1 MMKYDN
7 VVSDNRPAVVGVV
20 IVLLVLFGLIGTCN
34 RAPDVNTELA
44 RAARTAV
51 ESADDARRDS
61 DAAYL
66 WPGRLRMVAICL
78 GVAVP
83 VIAAVVLVW
92 ICLRH
97 RPSDLDMIALLDEH
111 RQAPEVR
118 QTRGLPDSRLSSDL
132 SLTQAPSAR
141 QLTRVHRRPRRHGRP
156 KRPDK

>member
-44 RAARTAV
+44 RATRTAV

-111 RQAPEVR
+111 CHTIEVR
-118 QTRGLPDSRLSSDL
+118 QPRGLPDSRSSSDL
-132 SLTQAPSAR
+132 SPTQAPSAR
-141 QLTRVHRRPRRHGRP
+141 PLTPVRRRPRRHRRP

>member
-7 VVSDNRPAVVGVV
+7 VVSDNWPAVVGVV
-20 IVLLVLFGLIGTCN
+20 IVLLVLFGLAGTCN

-44 RAARTAV
+44 RATRTAV

-97 RPSDLDMIALLDEH
+97 RPSDLDVIALLDEH
-111 RQAPEVR
+111 RQAAEVR
-118 QTRGLPDSRLSSDL
+118 KTCGLPDSRLPSDL
-132 SLTQAPSAR
+132 SLTQAPSAK
-141 QLTRVHRRPRRHGRP
+141 QLTPVHRRPRHRRP